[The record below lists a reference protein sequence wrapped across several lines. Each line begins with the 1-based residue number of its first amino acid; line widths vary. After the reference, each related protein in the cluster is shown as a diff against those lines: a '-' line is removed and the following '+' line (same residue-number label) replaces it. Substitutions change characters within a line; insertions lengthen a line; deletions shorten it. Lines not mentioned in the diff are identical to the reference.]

1 MDINELVKTYGSQ
14 TKLAK
19 ALGVTRA
26 AVNQWVLAGQMPKG
40 RVWQVMA
47 GAIKP
52 PETSSKAIAGEAEAE
67 PKG

>member
-1 MDINELVKTYGSQ
+1 MDINELVRQYGNQ
-14 TKLAK
+14 KKLAK

-26 AVNQWVLAGQMPKG
+26 AVNQWVLAGRMPKG

-52 PETSSKAIAGEAEAE
+52 PEKPLQAISG
-67 PKG
+67 KGKGDV

>member
-26 AVNQWVLAGQMPKG
+26 AVNQWVLAGRMPKG

-47 GAIKP
+47 GAVKP
-52 PETSSKAIAGEAEAE
+52 PEKRSEPISDQTKGEA
-67 PKG
+67 

>member
-26 AVNQWVLAGQMPKG
+26 AVNQWVLAGRMPKG
-40 RVWQVMA
+40 RMWQVMA
-47 GAIKP
+47 GAVKP
-52 PETSSKAIAGEAEAE
+52 PERPLQPITGED
-67 PKG
+67 KGKV

>member
-26 AVNQWVLAGQMPKG
+26 AVNQWVLAGRMPKG
-40 RVWQVMA
+40 RMWQVMA
-47 GAIKP
+47 GAVKLPEKLSAPVSDEIKG
-52 PETSSKAIAGEAEAE
+52 KA
-67 PKG
+67 

>member
-26 AVNQWVLAGQMPKG
+26 AVNQWVLAGRMPKG
-40 RVWQVMA
+40 RMWQVMA
-47 GAIKP
+47 GAVKP
-52 PETSSKAIAGEAEAE
+52 PEKRSEAIPDETNGQA
-67 PKG
+67 

>member
-1 MDINELVKTYGSQ
+1 MDIYKLVKEYGSQ

-19 ALGVTRA
+19 ALGVSRA
-26 AVNQWVLAGQMPKG
+26 AVHQWVVAGEMPKG

-52 PETSSKAIAGEAEAE
+52 PEKRSEPISDETEAE